1 MPTSTVI
8 PSRPTDPT
16 NARSTRITITVIAA
30 LTVLLS
36 LGGLGASSI
45 AAAVDRADFEE
56 IPLRQSI
63 GTPTSL
69 DLDSGVGSVRVQVS
83 EAVDEIE
90 LGLVDRG
97 STTLTDT
104 DETTQGH
111 WEISEEGTG
120 SNAETSVTLQRPNFQ
135 GNIGWALGDSLDLL
149 VVIPTELSE
158 SLDLSVRNSVGNIE
172 ASGSFERLHVST
184 NVGNINLPAVSASEE
199 IVAQGQVGQLQIGLT
214 EDHRADVIAR
224 LDVGNVD
231 VTVPCCEAW
240 SVRATNEVGELDVDS
255 DLREGSGPTIV
266 ARTNVGDVTVERR

>member
-36 LGGLGASSI
+36 LGGLSASSI

-63 GTPTSL
+63 GTPTAL
-69 DLDSGVGSVRVQVS
+69 DLDSGVGQVRVQVS

-104 DETTQGH
+104 DDTTQGH
-111 WEISEEGTG
+111 WEITEEGTG
-120 SNAETSVTLQRPNFQ
+120 DNAETSVTLQRPNFQ

-172 ASGSFERLHVST
+172 ASGSFERLQVST
-184 NVGNINLPAVSASEE
+184 NVGSMYLPAVAASEE
-199 IVAQGQVGQLQIGLT
+199 LVAQGQVGQLQIGLT

-240 SVRATNEVGELDVDS
+240 SVRVTNEVGELDVDS